1 MSVLHE
7 ERQLSAEQRRAL
19 KLLADAGEQGCTGP
33 NLFNLVSHGL
43 ATGTSRNRESELPK
57 DQGGSHP
64 DYGRLPAGARRLIEF
79 GPGTRRC
86 GPRWIPT
93 CGWLTSLTRRIS
105 EIRMSLAARK
115 GPRRVAEA
123 IWRKCKERRVARHRT
138 PRLNGRQRLLLLRFT
153 YVNDRVQQASER
165 IQPGALNRDSK
176 IDHEAVD

>member
-1 MSVLHE
+1 MRRLSEEYPMSVLHE

-19 KLLADAGEQGCTGP
+19 ELLADGGEQGCTGP

-43 ATGTSRNRESELPK
+43 ATGTSRNRGSGLPK

-64 DYGRLPAGARRLIEF
+64 DYGRWPAGARRLIEF

-86 GPRWIPT
+86 GPRWIAA

-115 GPRRVAEA
+115 RPRRVAEA
-123 IWRKCKERRVARHRT
+123 IWRKGKEPPVAHPPT
-138 PRLNGRQRLLLLRFT
+138 P
-153 YVNDRVQQASER
+153 
-165 IQPGALNRDSK
+165 P
-176 IDHEAVD
+176 